1 MKNHFYDELIPAY
14 IKGLTNLL
22 ALIAKAEK
30 HAKREKFDFGNI
42 LNARLAPDMHNF
54 IAQVQYAYFT
64 VLESV
69 GTLSGKTPPKF
80 AYREKSAIDLK
91 NSIKRMIAYL
101 RGVKPQHFEDAAKKH
116 IETFLAP
123 EKEMNSQ
130 TYIRLAALPNFYF
143 HLTTAYD
150 ILRHN
155 GVQIGKSNY
164 IGKLPTKQIKR
175 RK

>member
-1 MKNHFYDELIPAY
+1 MKNHPYDELVPPY
-14 IKGLTNLL
+14 VKGLTNLF
-22 ALIAKAEK
+22 ALIEKAEK
-30 HAKREKFDFGNI
+30 HAKREKFDVGNI

-54 IAQVQYAYFT
+54 ITQVQYAYFT

-69 GTLSGKTPPKF
+69 GKLSGKTPPKF
-80 AYREKSAIDLK
+80 AYNEKSARDLK
-91 NSIKRMIAYL
+91 NSIKRVTAYL
-101 RGVKPQHFEDAAKKH
+101 RGVKPQHFGDAANKL

-123 EKEMNSQ
+123 EAEMNSQ

-155 GVQIGKSNY
+155 GVQIGKSDY
-164 IGKLPTKQIKR
+164 IGKLPTKRIKR
-175 RK
+175 RN